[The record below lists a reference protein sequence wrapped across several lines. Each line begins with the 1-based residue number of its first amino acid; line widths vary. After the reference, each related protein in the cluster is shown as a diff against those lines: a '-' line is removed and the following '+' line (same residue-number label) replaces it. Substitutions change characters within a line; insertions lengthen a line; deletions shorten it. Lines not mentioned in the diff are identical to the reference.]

1 MAFKGAK
8 QKTRKGFC
16 LDCEAVGRTVKVRW
30 IRNHSKF
37 HLVESAAGA
46 NIKDRWQGQ
55 DLEPLHMP
63 CPNGKCGDLT
73 QDQRCGS
80 PEPHTAST
88 PLPDPASTTSDSIA
102 PIGPDNSAWD
112 APQASVARAQ
122 AVPQQDDDTTLLDT
136 VARALAA
143 TLAVKRDLDALRKHV
158 DTKADNSKA
167 VRVIKVDISGRPDD
181 APPLSQSDLAHESM
195 PLLLHTVVRS
205 GPKRHPSGVFMTGE
219 PGGGKSFAAE
229 AIARILGVP
238 FYEQSLGPSD
248 TKAAIVGTLLA
259 SGPRI
264 TTPIREA
271 WRNGGVLLL
280 DEVCTANPAVLT
292 LLNNATE
299 SGRLVCYDETI
310 EAHPDLKLILAD
322 NTDGENVSA
331 HYPTRRIMDPA
342 FRGRFARIHWAADH
356 KLSAAV
362 AKGLAAGDDVALAE
376 SLTFYRRI
384 RAREWPVP
392 VTARSLYQS
401 VGLTAHSDLKL
412 ADVKA
417 LCYPSAIL
425 EAL

>member
-16 LDCEAVGRTVKVRW
+16 LDCERVGRTVKVRW
-30 IRNHSKF
+30 IRSHSKF
-37 HLVESAAGA
+37 HLVEAAAGTG
-46 NIKDRWQGQ
+46 IQDRWQGQ

-63 CPNGKCGDLT
+63 CPNGKCGHRA
-73 QDQRCGS
+73 QDQRCGHS
-80 PEPHTAST
+80 EPHTAST
-88 PLPDPASTTSDSIA
+88 TPASTTPDSVA
-102 PIGPDNSAWD
+102 PIGPDNSAWTT
-112 APQASVARAQ
+112 PQAPVAPSQ
-122 AVPQQDDDTTLLDT
+122 DVPRQDDDTTLLDS

-143 TLAVKRDLDALRKHV
+143 SLAVKRDLDALRKHV
-158 DTKADNSKA
+158 DTKTDNSKA
-167 VRVIKVDISGRPDD
+167 ARVIKVDVSGRPDD
-181 APPLSQSDLAHESM
+181 APPLSPSDLAHESM
-195 PLLLHTVVRS
+195 ALLLHAVVRS
-205 GPKRHPSGVFMTGE
+205 GPKHHPNGVFLHGE
-219 PGGGKSFAAE
+219 PGTGKSHAAE
-229 AIARILGVP
+229 AVARVLGVP

-248 TKAAIVGTLLA
+248 TKAAIVGTILA

-292 LLNNATE
+292 QINNATE
-299 SGRLVCYDETI
+299 SGRLICYDETI

-376 SLTFYRRI
+376 CLTFYNRI